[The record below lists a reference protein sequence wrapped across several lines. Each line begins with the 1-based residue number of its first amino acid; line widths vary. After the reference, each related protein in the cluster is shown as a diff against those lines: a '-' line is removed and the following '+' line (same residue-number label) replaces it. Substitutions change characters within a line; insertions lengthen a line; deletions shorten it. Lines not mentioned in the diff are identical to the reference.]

1 MPAYIS
7 YSHPSLQMGS
17 VVNPELLTK
26 FKELNDLQQQID
38 AAHDVLN
45 SYIMMRRSLAMT
57 INELSDMK
65 VNIRPLTDK
74 LPIIDNSITGAAQT
88 YLDTK
93 IDNEQKIQNLRSQLT
108 GTETGSIES
117 IIDFE
122 ASKYVPQP
130 LSAESLNM
138 DSQYFSFGSNMED
151 DMIANIEKF
160 IRTSTS
166 NSPGISDKTVKEVST
181 QVMNQVQNHSI
192 SGTLIIV
199 ASCTHR
205 NVGMFQPLVIDAEKA
220 VQVWNTLYG
229 NDPIDLAQD
238 LTKMQDGDGNNSFS
252 VITGAS
258 YGSSFVGMVHI
269 LKEDSKRMGEFEK
282 LKADFENKLR
292 IGGWLANTSGEFGV
306 NENALNDVRAF
317 LSNQSINCHISI
329 ITTGAIP
336 NIASHELSLSVEK
349 LAKVD
354 EATMQKVLGVVHSEI
369 SSTDAQAYEAQQK
382 ALLLNIENARVNQ
395 VMQNVQKIDESKN
408 KILDI
413 NSLMDAFT
421 NYTNVVN
428 GKGNNVIG
436 APINFFVKKLTKRDI
451 IRLLVKKY
459 YSEARGDKKPEAA
472 SSGTAKPT
480 PTPSSTPTTKRNQ
493 QP

>member
-7 YSHPSLQMGS
+7 YGHHSLQVGS
-17 VVNPELLTK
+17 IVNPELLKK

-45 SYIMMRRSLAMT
+45 SHIMMRRSLAMT

-65 VNIRPLTDK
+65 VDINLLTDK
-74 LPIIDNSITGAAQT
+74 LPTIDESITAAAQK

-93 IDNEQKIQNLRSQLT
+93 IANAVKIQDLRSELT
-108 GTETGSIES
+108 GMETSSIES

-122 ASKYVPQP
+122 ASKYVPLP
-130 LSAESLNM
+130 LSSESLNM
-138 DSQYFSFGSNMED
+138 DSQYFSFGSNIKD

-181 QVMNQVQNHSI
+181 QVVNQVQNHSI

-205 NVGMFQPLVIDAEKA
+205 NVGMFQPLVINAEKA
-220 VQVWNTLYG
+220 VQVWNTLYK
-229 NDPIDLAQD
+229 NDPIDLEQD
-238 LTKMQDGDGNNSFS
+238 LTEMQDGDGNNSFS

-269 LKEDSKRMGEFEK
+269 LQEDSKKMGEFEK
-282 LKADFENKLR
+282 LKADFESKLR
-292 IGGWLANTSGEFGV
+292 IGGWLSNVSGEFGV
-306 NENALNDVRAF
+306 NENALNDIRAF

-336 NIASHELSLSVEK
+336 NIASHELSLSIEK

-354 EATMQKVLGVVHSEI
+354 ESTVQKVLGGVHSEI

-382 ALLLNIENARVNQ
+382 ALLLNIGNARVNH
-395 VMQNVQKIDESKN
+395 VMQNVQKIDEGKN

-421 NYTNVVN
+421 NYTNLIN
-428 GKGNNVIG
+428 GNDSNVHERVIG

-451 IRLLVKKY
+451 IRLLVKK
-459 YSEARGDKKPEAA
+459 SISREQE
-472 SSGTAKPT
+472 TE
-480 PTPSSTPTTKRNQ
+480 
-493 QP
+493 